1 MKLSGGSS
9 FYVEC
14 VLMAWQRVVD
24 APSWEDPG
32 GAAIIL
38 EHFAFSS
45 LLLLHFGNSFCNSA
59 F

>member
-1 MKLSGGSS
+1 MKHSDGSS

-45 LLLLHFGNSFCNSA
+45 LLLLHFGNSFCNST